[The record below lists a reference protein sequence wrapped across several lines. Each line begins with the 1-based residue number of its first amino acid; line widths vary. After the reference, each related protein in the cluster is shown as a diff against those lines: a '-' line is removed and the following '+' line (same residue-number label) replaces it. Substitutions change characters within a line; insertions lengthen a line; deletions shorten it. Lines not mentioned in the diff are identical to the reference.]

1 MENINLYAIL
11 ERYGIDVFVPAL
23 LVSVAILVISKLF
36 PSLEKKH
43 DFAIR
48 SVLSVVF
55 YAIYIAV
62 SEKDAAFLIE
72 KSASILGASY
82 LIRLPYKKDDDK
94 SDGNGNDYGTTD
106 DTDNN
111 DGVIGENEID
121 KKNGNAIGNDAEE
134 VAASGNLSDSPTDG
148 DRIESDTEKANDVD
162 RAEKADY
169 TTESPT
175 ENNPT
180 TEYNGKPPSARKP
193 RGGRFCIF
201 LKTII

>member
-55 YAIYIAV
+55 YAIYIVV

-94 SDGNGNDYGTTD
+94 SDGNDYGSTD
-106 DTDNN
+106 DTDNNKNIGNN
-111 DGVIGENEID
+111 DGVIGENEIY
-121 KKNGNAIGNDAEE
+121 NAIGNDAEE

-148 DRIESDTEKANDVD
+148 DRIDSDTNKADNADETEKADC
-162 RAEKADY
+162 

-180 TEYNGKPPSARKP
+180 T
-193 RGGRFCIF
+193 
-201 LKTII
+201 

>member
-43 DFAIR
+43 DFVIR

-55 YAIYIAV
+55 YAVYIAV

-82 LIRLPYKKDDDK
+82 LIRLPYKKDDNKD
-94 SDGNGNDYGTTD
+94 DGNIDGNTD
-106 DTDNN
+106 DAENANDNDGINGKNEIDGKNGYDTEEVSRSGDLSASLRGGDREESDTDKVYDTDNA
-111 DGVIGENEID
+111 DE
-121 KKNGNAIGNDAEE
+121 
-134 VAASGNLSDSPTDG
+134 
-148 DRIESDTEKANDVD
+148 TEKRN
-162 RAEKADY
+162 
-169 TTESPT
+169 
-175 ENNPT
+175 
-180 TEYNGKPPSARKP
+180 
-193 RGGRFCIF
+193 
-201 LKTII
+201 

>member
-43 DFAIR
+43 DFVIR

-55 YAIYIAV
+55 YAVYIAV

-82 LIRLPYKKDDDK
+82 LIRLPYKKDDNKD
-94 SDGNGNDYGTTD
+94 DGNIDGNTD
-106 DTDNN
+106 DAENVNDN
-111 DGVIGENEID
+111 DGINGKNEID
-121 KKNGNAIGNDAEE
+121 GKNGYDTEE
-134 VAASGNLSDSPTDG
+134 VSRSGNLSDSLRGG
-148 DRIESDTEKANDVD
+148 DLEESDTD
-162 RAEKADY
+162 KADD
-169 TTESPT
+169 TDNADETE
-175 ENNPT
+175 
-180 TEYNGKPPSARKP
+180 KRA
-193 RGGRFCIF
+193 
-201 LKTII
+201 

>member
-94 SDGNGNDYGTTD
+94 SDDNNGNDGGNTD

-148 DRIESDTEKANDVD
+148 DRIDSDTEKANNAD
-162 RAEKADY
+162 RAEKADC

-180 TEYNGKPPSARKP
+180 T
-193 RGGRFCIF
+193 
-201 LKTII
+201 

>member
-43 DFAIR
+43 DFVIR

-55 YAIYIAV
+55 YAVYIAV

-82 LIRLPYKKDDDK
+82 LIRLPYKKDDNKDEGNI
-94 SDGNGNDYGTTD
+94 DGNTDDAENANDNDGINGKNEIDGKNGYDTEEVSRSGDLSASLLGGDREERDTDKAD
-106 DTDNN
+106 DTDNTY
-111 DGVIGENEID
+111 E
-121 KKNGNAIGNDAEE
+121 
-134 VAASGNLSDSPTDG
+134 
-148 DRIESDTEKANDVD
+148 TEK
-162 RAEKADY
+162 RA
-169 TTESPT
+169 
-175 ENNPT
+175 
-180 TEYNGKPPSARKP
+180 
-193 RGGRFCIF
+193 
-201 LKTII
+201 

>member
-43 DFAIR
+43 DFVIR

-55 YAIYIAV
+55 YAVYIAV

-82 LIRLPYKKDDDK
+82 LIRLPYKKDDNKD
-94 SDGNGNDYGTTD
+94 DGNTDDAENANDNDGINGNNEIDGKNGYDTEEVSRSVNLSDSLRGGDREESDTDKAD
-106 DTDNN
+106 DTDNA
-111 DGVIGENEID
+111 DE
-121 KKNGNAIGNDAEE
+121 
-134 VAASGNLSDSPTDG
+134 
-148 DRIESDTEKANDVD
+148 TEKRD
-162 RAEKADY
+162 
-169 TTESPT
+169 
-175 ENNPT
+175 
-180 TEYNGKPPSARKP
+180 
-193 RGGRFCIF
+193 
-201 LKTII
+201 

>member
-111 DGVIGENEID
+111 ENISNNDGVIGENEID
-121 KKNGNAIGNDAEE
+121 KKIGNNTEE

-148 DRIESDTEKANDVD
+148 DRIESDTEKANDAD
-162 RAEKADY
+162 RAEKTDY

-175 ENNPT
+175 DSNDNL
-180 TEYNGKPPSARKP
+180 
-193 RGGRFCIF
+193 I
-201 LKTII
+201 

>member
-43 DFAIR
+43 DFVIR

-55 YAIYIAV
+55 YAVYIAV

-82 LIRLPYKKDDDK
+82 LIRLPYKKDNNKD
-94 SDGNGNDYGTTD
+94 DGNIDNNTDDAENANDGINGKNEIDGKNGYDTEEVSRSGNLSARLTDGDREESDTDKAD
-106 DTDNN
+106 DTDNA
-111 DGVIGENEID
+111 DE
-121 KKNGNAIGNDAEE
+121 
-134 VAASGNLSDSPTDG
+134 
-148 DRIESDTEKANDVD
+148 TEK
-162 RAEKADY
+162 RA
-169 TTESPT
+169 
-175 ENNPT
+175 
-180 TEYNGKPPSARKP
+180 
-193 RGGRFCIF
+193 
-201 LKTII
+201 

>member
-55 YAIYIAV
+55 YAVYIAV

-82 LIRLPYKKDDDK
+82 LIRLPYKKDDNKD
-94 SDGNGNDYGTTD
+94 DGNIDGNTDDAENANDGDGVNGKNEIDGKNGYDTEEVSRSGDLSDSLQGGDREVSDTDKAD
-106 DTDNN
+106 DTDNA
-111 DGVIGENEID
+111 DE
-121 KKNGNAIGNDAEE
+121 
-134 VAASGNLSDSPTDG
+134 
-148 DRIESDTEKANDVD
+148 TEK
-162 RAEKADY
+162 RA
-169 TTESPT
+169 
-175 ENNPT
+175 
-180 TEYNGKPPSARKP
+180 
-193 RGGRFCIF
+193 
-201 LKTII
+201 

>member
-43 DFAIR
+43 DFVIR

-55 YAIYIAV
+55 YAVYIAV

-82 LIRLPYKKDDDK
+82 LIRLPYKKDDNKD
-94 SDGNGNDYGTTD
+94 DGNIDGNTDDAENADYNDGINGKNEIDGKDGYDTEEVSRSGDLSDSLRGGDREESDTDKAD
-106 DTDNN
+106 DTDNA
-111 DGVIGENEID
+111 DE
-121 KKNGNAIGNDAEE
+121 
-134 VAASGNLSDSPTDG
+134 
-148 DRIESDTEKANDVD
+148 TEK
-162 RAEKADY
+162 RA
-169 TTESPT
+169 
-175 ENNPT
+175 
-180 TEYNGKPPSARKP
+180 
-193 RGGRFCIF
+193 
-201 LKTII
+201 

>member
-94 SDGNGNDYGTTD
+94 SDGNDYDSTD
-106 DTDNN
+106 DTDNNKNIGNN

-121 KKNGNAIGNDAEE
+121 NAIGNDAEE

-148 DRIESDTEKANDVD
+148 DRIESDSEKANDAD

-180 TEYNGKPPSARKP
+180 T
-193 RGGRFCIF
+193 
-201 LKTII
+201 

>member
-43 DFAIR
+43 DFVIR

-55 YAIYIAV
+55 YAVYIAA

-82 LIRLPYKKDDDK
+82 LIRLPYKKDDNKD
-94 SDGNGNDYGTTD
+94 DGNIDGNTDDAENANDNDGINGKNEIDGKNCYDTEEVSRSGDLSDSLRGGDREESDTDKAD
-106 DTDNN
+106 DTDNA
-111 DGVIGENEID
+111 D
-121 KKNGNAIGNDAEE
+121 K
-134 VAASGNLSDSPTDG
+134 
-148 DRIESDTEKANDVD
+148 TEK
-162 RAEKADY
+162 RA
-169 TTESPT
+169 
-175 ENNPT
+175 
-180 TEYNGKPPSARKP
+180 
-193 RGGRFCIF
+193 
-201 LKTII
+201 

>member
-43 DFAIR
+43 DFVIR

-55 YAIYIAV
+55 YAVYIAV

-82 LIRLPYKKDDDK
+82 LIRLPYKKDDNKD
-94 SDGNGNDYGTTD
+94 DGNIDGNTDDAENDNDNDNDGINGKNEIDGKNGYDTEEVSRSGDLSDSLRGGDREESDTDKAD
-106 DTDNN
+106 DTDNA
-111 DGVIGENEID
+111 DE
-121 KKNGNAIGNDAEE
+121 
-134 VAASGNLSDSPTDG
+134 
-148 DRIESDTEKANDVD
+148 TEK
-162 RAEKADY
+162 RA
-169 TTESPT
+169 
-175 ENNPT
+175 
-180 TEYNGKPPSARKP
+180 
-193 RGGRFCIF
+193 
-201 LKTII
+201 

>member
-23 LVSVAILVISKLF
+23 LVSMAILVISKLF

-43 DFAIR
+43 DFVIR

-55 YAIYIAV
+55 YAVYIAV

-94 SDGNGNDYGTTD
+94 NDGNIDGNI
-106 DTDNN
+106 DNAANANDN
-111 DGVIGENEID
+111 DGINGKNEID
-121 KKNGNAIGNDAEE
+121 GKNGYDTEE
-134 VAASGNLSDSPTDG
+134 VSRSGDLSTSLRGG
-148 DRIESDTEKANDVD
+148 DREESDTD
-162 RAEKADY
+162 KADD
-169 TTESPT
+169 T
-175 ENNPT
+175 ENADE
-180 TEYNGKPPSARKP
+180 TEKRA
-193 RGGRFCIF
+193 
-201 LKTII
+201 

>member
-82 LIRLPYKKDDDK
+82 LIRLPYKKDDNK
-94 SDGNGNDYGTTD
+94 SDGNYYGSTD

-111 DGVIGENEID
+111 ENLENIGGDGKDEVIGENEI
-121 KKNGNAIGNDAEE
+121 GNSIGNDTEE

-148 DRIESDTEKANDVD
+148 DRIESDTEKANDAD
-162 RAEKADY
+162 KAEKADC

-175 ENNPT
+175 DSNDNL
-180 TEYNGKPPSARKP
+180 
-193 RGGRFCIF
+193 I
-201 LKTII
+201 

>member
-11 ERYGIDVFVPAL
+11 ERYGIDVFLPAL
-23 LVSVAILVISKLF
+23 LVSAAILVISKLF

-82 LIRLPYKKDDDK
+82 LIRLPYKKDDNK
-94 SDGNGNDYGTTD
+94 SDGDD
-106 DTDNN
+106 DTDFN
-111 DGVIGENEID
+111 DNAYGNDNAYAVDENEID
-121 KKNGNAIGNDAEE
+121 NENGNDTEEIIQSCNPYDNPTEKNLDENDA
-134 VAASGNLSDSPTDG
+134 D
-148 DRIESDTEKANDVD
+148 
-162 RAEKADY
+162 KADE
-169 TTESPT
+169 TKEADNIAESPT
-175 ENNPT
+175 ENNL
-180 TEYNGKPPSARKP
+180 
-193 RGGRFCIF
+193 I
-201 LKTII
+201 

>member
-1 MENINLYAIL
+1 MRLISLGQRRWKMENINLYAIL

-94 SDGNGNDYGTTD
+94 SAGNDYGSTD
-106 DTDNN
+106 DTDNNENIGNN

-121 KKNGNAIGNDAEE
+121 KKNGNDTEE
-134 VAASGNLSDSPTDG
+134 VAASGNLSDSPTYG
-148 DRIESDTEKANDVD
+148 DRIESDTDKANNADETK
-162 RAEKADY
+162 RADY

-180 TEYNGKPPSARKP
+180 T
-193 RGGRFCIF
+193 
-201 LKTII
+201 

>member
-43 DFAIR
+43 DFVIR

-55 YAIYIAV
+55 YAVYIAV

-82 LIRLPYKKDDDK
+82 LIRLPYKKDDNKD
-94 SDGNGNDYGTTD
+94 DGNIDGNTD
-106 DTDNN
+106 DTENANNN
-111 DGVIGENEID
+111 DGNTDDAENANDNDGINGKNEID
-121 KKNGNAIGNDAEE
+121 GKDGYDTEE
-134 VAASGNLSDSPTDG
+134 VSRSGDLSASLLGG
-148 DRIESDTEKANDVD
+148 DREESDTD
-162 RAEKADY
+162 KADD
-169 TTESPT
+169 T
-175 ENNPT
+175 ENADE
-180 TEYNGKPPSARKP
+180 TEKRA
-193 RGGRFCIF
+193 
-201 LKTII
+201 